1 MLLPK
6 TYARTPRRNFRQM
19 CVAFA
24 LKDLSLFPASYSAP
38 QINGIALDNKSVTEC
53 EALLR
58 SCRDSLSLSLMKVC
72 HTLDLISFTYAKIL
86 RKFIPLF
93 HADKLC

>member
-1 MLLPK
+1 
-6 TYARTPRRNFRQM
+6 M
-19 CVAFA
+19 CIALV
-24 LKDLSLFPASYSAP
+24 LKDLSLFPLSFSIP

-72 HTLDLISFTYAKIL
+72 HTHLSLCSPFLL
-86 RKFIPLF
+86 R
-93 HADKLC
+93 LCQNSSHTFLLLLHVFNFS